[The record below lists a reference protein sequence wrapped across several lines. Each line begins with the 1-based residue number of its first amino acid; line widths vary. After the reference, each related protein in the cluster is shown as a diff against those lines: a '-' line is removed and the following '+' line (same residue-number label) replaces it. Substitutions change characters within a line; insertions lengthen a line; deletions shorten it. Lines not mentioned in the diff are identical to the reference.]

1 MRPGKRRALPDTPEG
16 RVDDLIES
24 VVPNWLRNTSRDSQT
39 AIPCGSMMAPRFRQF
54 QDELPLLCDNLTIQ
68 RNELAFNDY
77 TTLTAEWLKERSW
90 WEERL

>member
-1 MRPGKRRALPDTPEG
+1 
-16 RVDDLIES
+16 
-24 VVPNWLRNTSRDSQT
+24 
-39 AIPCGSMMAPRFRQF
+39 MMAPRFRQF

-77 TTLTAEWLKERSW
+77 TTLTAEWLKESSW